1 MIVITLTYFLLQ
13 MQQNKYKTTD
23 LNNLS
28 ICENKIIIPF
38 VILTSKIKLVI
49 ASIGGIV

>member
-1 MIVITLTYFLLQ
+1 MSI
-13 MQQNKYKTTD
+13 KTTD

-28 ICENKIIIPF
+28 IRENKIIISF

>member
-1 MIVITLTYFLLQ
+1 MIVITLTFFVA
-13 MQQNKYKTTD
+13 NATKISIKTTD

>member
-1 MIVITLTYFLLQ
+1 MIVITLTYFCCKC
-13 MQQNKYKTTD
+13 NKNKLKTTD

-28 ICENKIIIPF
+28 IRENKIIIPF
-38 VILTSKIKLVI
+38 VILTSKIKLVM